1 MIRIKPES
9 IYALRDSTGRALT
22 ELMDR
27 LIRHSVSVSRT
38 AQDCVSTNLRINYQ
52 DGGVD
57 TQVSSA
63 LSVDRR
69 GYFGAKSAWQYKA
82 HAEKS
87 LTKAKLQA
95 EITDES
101 KAYLRQLLKDGY
113 AYRICIADNAPSKRK
128 AKLEEWLDEAIQGIA
143 PGAPASKVLF
153 ADDIVAWVNSFPGIA
168 AEMTGADVSGFLFFD
183 SWARS
188 ARRRTENFVPTP
200 ESESI
205 RATVQNHIR
214 WTTQPRTAR
223 LTISGD
229 AGVGKT
235 RTVLE
240 AIAAM
245 PEVSSLVIYVDDEDK
260 ALEQARAAAN
270 ADEDLY
276 LVIVADEC
284 FDATAS
290 QLESLLQGV
299 ETRVRLIT
307 IDNAFERVD
316 HTDLRLKKVDT
327 QTLEKIVEAN
337 FPNVAPD
344 RRYQYCRLA
353 EGSLRFAVTL
363 CENDGLMLE
372 EGNLAVAL
380 RDATGYLNRYFD
392 VNGKF
397 KEEDRRALEII
408 SLVERCGVFGGV
420 FSELL
425 SICELVGA
433 NAVDVR
439 ERLDL
444 MQKSNGLVG
453 RAGRFLYV
461 TPMPVATACFHRA
474 WKRWIEPDAKSFLEK
489 FPRSLMQSFLAR
501 LQRAPEGVG
510 KVVNDYFRHWIVSRG
525 PGLFRSNDDTEQ
537 LLLLV
542 RSDPDEMIPRLRK
555 LVERATDEDLAAGYD
570 TGRRWLLSDLD
581 QIASFPV
588 WFEAAEEM
596 LLRLALNDPEPELG
610 NNATSSWSG
619 LYPIIAPVATPFTE
633 RLEILKRRIT
643 SESEEE
649 RYRCVF
655 ALSEI
660 LHDSSVR
667 LMNPGTYGHRLAP
680 SSWRPQ
686 TWDEYFGNVTES
698 IRVLVTLCGDTATK
712 VREKAIKTL
721 VSSVRSLIF
730 RGILGPAK
738 EGAEGIP
745 SDIRPILRAELREF
759 LLLNNSEH
767 SPHSAEEKE
776 QRSSFVSKWIEE
788 LATDDLHSLLVEEIG
803 PDAWDHHLEQTAW
816 EDRIRDLA
824 MRLIENDEE
833 FSSELPWLNGPQ
845 AKSIVEFGT
854 VMGRFDHSLTRLD
867 AIVAAAKEAKNAN
880 FARGYF
886 LGITNRFR
894 DTAESSAALTVQ
906 ERLNRCVDS
915 IWDVDPVLAYYV
927 MAPSGAFV
935 HALERTISAV
945 EAKTLPAVSLQNFQ
959 AWDGPVPTSPQ
970 GAKTAAQALL
980 QAALAGDKRSAGV
993 GVGFIVHL
1001 LLRYKPENRAKY
1013 LQTVFGEPK
1022 LDTVFGLLE
1031 QNATGDDSIS
1041 PYFGQIFAHILPTDP
1056 NRGIDLA
1063 ISMVRSRDF
1072 EVSREAGGLFHAV
1085 VEVDPA
1091 GVMQKLGEALLS
1103 DDEVYRLSLR
1113 HVPLLA
1119 LPTDVIKAW
1128 LDEHGL
1134 AGARVIARYLPRPH
1148 LNDDKPELHPV
1159 AQAVLERYGTDDQV
1173 FSRWVAG
1180 MTGGVVAGS
1189 LADWVERRAEYAEK
1203 FLDSPVEAVR
1213 KWAESEIGF
1222 SSQNAADFRL
1232 SEEERY

>member
-1 MIRIKPES
+1 MIRIKPEA
-9 IYALRDSTGRALT
+9 IHALRDSTGRPLT
-22 ELMDR
+22 ALMDR

-38 AQDCVSTNLRINYQ
+38 TQDCVSTNLRVNYQ

-57 TQVSSA
+57 TQVSVP

-87 LTKAKLQA
+87 LTKGKLQA
-95 EITDES
+95 EITEDS
-101 KAYLRQLLKDGY
+101 KAYLRQLLRDGY
-113 AYRICIADNAPSKRK
+113 AYRICIADNAPAQRK

-143 PGAPASKVLF
+143 PGALACKVLF
-153 ADDIVAWVNSFPGIA
+153 ADDIVDWVNSFPGIA
-168 AEMTGADVSGFLFFD
+168 AEMTGGDVGGFLFFD

-188 ARRRTENFVPTP
+188 ARRRTENFIPTP

-205 RATVQNHIR
+205 RAIVQSHIR

-240 AIAAM
+240 AIAEV
-245 PEVSSLVIYVDDEDK
+245 PEVSSLVLYVDDEDK

-270 ADEDLY
+270 ADDDLY
-276 LVIVADEC
+276 VVIVADEC

-299 ETRVRLIT
+299 ENRVRLIT
-307 IDNAFERVD
+307 IDNAFERID

-363 CENDGLMLE
+363 CENDGLMVE
-372 EGNLAVAL
+372 QGNLAVAL
-380 RDATGYLNRYFD
+380 RDAAGYLNRYFD

-420 FSELL
+420 FSELQAL
-425 SICELVGA
+425 CELVGA

-453 RAGRFLYV
+453 RAGRFMYV

-474 WKRWIEPDAKSFLEK
+474 WQRWIAPDAKSFLEK
-489 FPRSLMQSFLAR
+489 FPRTMMQSFLAR

-510 KVVNDYFRHWIVSRG
+510 KVVNDYFRHWLVSRG
-525 PGLFRSNDDTEQ
+525 PGIFRSNDDTEQ
-537 LLLLV
+537 LLLLI
-542 RSDPDEMIPRLRK
+542 RSDPDQMIPRLRQ
-555 LVERATDEDLAAGYD
+555 LVSRATDEDLAAGYD
-570 TGRRWLLSDLD
+570 TGRRWLLSDLY
-581 QIASFPV
+581 QISSFPN

-596 LLRLALNDPEPELG
+596 MLRLALNDPEPELG

-619 LYPIIAPVATPFTE
+619 LYPIIASVATPFTE
-633 RLEILKRRIT
+633 RLEILQRRVA
-643 SESEEE
+643 SPSEEE

-655 ALSEI
+655 ALSEM
-660 LHDSSVR
+660 LHDGSVR

-686 TWDEYFGNVTES
+686 TWDEYFGYVTEV
-698 IRVLVTLCGDTATK
+698 IRVLVRLCEDAAAK

-738 EGAEGIP
+738 EGAESIP
-745 SDIRPILRAELREF
+745 SDVRPILRAELREF

-767 SPHSAEEKE
+767 STHSAEDKD
-776 QRSSFVSKWIEE
+776 QRSRFVTQWIEE

-803 PDAWDHHLEQTAW
+803 PDAWDHHLEQSAW

-824 MRLIENDEE
+824 LRLLENDGE
-833 FSSELPWLNGPQ
+833 FARELPWLNSPQ

-854 VMGRFDHSLTRLD
+854 VIGRFDHSMARLD
-867 AIVAAAKEAKNAN
+867 AIVAAAKEAKNPN
-880 FARGYF
+880 LARGYF
-886 LGITNRFR
+886 LGITNRLR
-894 DTAESSAALTVQ
+894 DDAESDAASVAQ
-906 ERLNRCVDS
+906 ERLNSCVDS
-915 IWDVDPVLAYYV
+915 MWDVDPVLAYYV
-927 MAPSGAFV
+927 MVPSGDFV
-935 HALERTISAV
+935 RALQRTIAAV
-945 EAKTLPAVSLQNFQ
+945 EAKTLPAGSLQNFQ
-959 AWDGPVPTSPQ
+959 SWNGPVPTSPR
-970 GAKTAAQALL
+970 GAKSAAQTLL
-980 QAALAGDKRSAGV
+980 KSAQSGEKRAAGV
-993 GVGFIVHL
+993 GIGFIVHL
-1001 LLRYKPENRAKY
+1001 LLRYKPENRPKY
-1013 LQTVFGEPK
+1013 LQTVFGEPD
-1022 LDTVFGLLE
+1022 LETVFGLLE
-1031 QNATGDDSIS
+1031 HNATGDDSIS
-1041 PYFGQIFAHILPTDP
+1041 AYFGQIFAHVLPANPT
-1056 NRGIDLA
+1056 RGIDLA
-1063 ISMVRSRDF
+1063 IRMVSSRDF
-1072 EVSREAGGLFHAV
+1072 EVSREGGSLFHSV
-1085 VEVDPA
+1085 VELDA
-1091 GVMQKLGEALLS
+1091 TGVMEKLGEALLS
-1103 DDEVYRLSLR
+1103 DDDVYRLSLR
-1113 HVPLLA
+1113 HVPVLA
-1119 LPTDVIKAW
+1119 LPADVITDW
-1128 LDEHGL
+1128 LGKHGL
-1134 AGARVIARYLPRPH
+1134 DGARVIARYLPRPH
-1148 LNDDKPELHPV
+1148 LNGDKPELHPV
-1159 AQAVLERYGTDDQV
+1159 AEAVLVPYGSDDQV
-1173 FSRWVAG
+1173 FSRWVSG
-1180 MTGGVVAGS
+1180 MHGGVVAGS
-1189 LADWVERRAEYAEK
+1189 LADWVERRAEYAEN
-1203 FLDSPVEAVR
+1203 FLASPVEAVR
-1213 KWAESEIGF
+1213 RWAEGEIGF
-1222 SSQNAADFRL
+1222 SSEHAADFRL
-1232 SEEERY
+1232 SEEERF

>member
-38 AQDCVSTNLRINYQ
+38 AQDCVSTNLRVNYQ

-57 TQVSSA
+57 TQVSTA

-69 GYFGAKSAWQYKA
+69 GYFGAKTAWQYKA

-101 KAYLRQLLKDGY
+101 KEYLRQLLKVGY

-128 AKLEEWLDEAIQGIA
+128 AKLEEWLDEAIQGVS

-168 AEMTGADVSGFLFFD
+168 AEMTGADVGGFLFFD

-245 PEVSSLVIYVDDEDK
+245 LEVSSLVIYVDDEDK

-270 ADEDLY
+270 ADDDLY
-276 LVIVADEC
+276 VVIVADEC

-299 ETRVRLIT
+299 ENRVRLIT

-420 FSELL
+420 FSELQ

-489 FPRSLMQSFLAR
+489 SPRSLMQSFLAR

-542 RSDPDEMIPRLRK
+542 RSNPDEMIPRLRK
-555 LVERATDEDLAAGYD
+555 LVERATNEDLAAGYD

-581 QIASFPV
+581 QIASFPL

-596 LLRLALNDPEPELG
+596 LLRMALNDPEPELG

-633 RLEILKRRIT
+633 RFEILKRRIS
-643 SESEEE
+643 SELEEE

-686 TWDEYFGNVTES
+686 TWDEYFGYITES
-698 IRVLVTLCGDTATK
+698 IRVLVTLCGDAATK

-767 SPHSAEEKE
+767 SPHSAEDKE
-776 QRSSFVSKWIEE
+776 RRSSFVSKWIEE

-803 PDAWDHHLEQTAW
+803 PDAWDHHLEQTVW

-824 MRLIENDEE
+824 MRLIENDGE

-894 DTAESSAALTVQ
+894 DSAESSAALTVQ
-906 ERLNRCVDS
+906 ERLNQCVDS

-935 HALERTISAV
+935 HALQRTISAV
-945 EAKTLPAVSLQNFQ
+945 EAKTLPAASLQNFQ
-959 AWDGPVPTSPQ
+959 AWDGPIPTSPQ
-970 GAKTAAQALL
+970 GAKTAARALL

-993 GVGFIVHL
+993 GVGFVVHL

-1041 PYFGQIFAHILPTDP
+1041 PYFSQIFAHVLPTNP
-1056 NRGIDLA
+1056 TRGIDLA

-1091 GVMQKLGEALLS
+1091 GVMQKIGEALLS
-1103 DDEVYRLSLR
+1103 DDDVYRMSLR

-1119 LPTDVIKAW
+1119 LPADVIKAW

-1148 LNDDKPELHPV
+1148 LNGDRPELHPV
-1159 AQAVLERYGTDDQV
+1159 TQAVLERYGPDDQV

-1203 FLDSPVEAVR
+1203 FLGSPVEAVR
-1213 KWAESEIGF
+1213 KWAESEISF

-1232 SEEERY
+1232 SEEER